1 MQLILLHFDGKDAGM
16 IARLKKFIQEDIW
29 RIRTKG
35 LAPLRAFGIR
45 TLRILLAAGNAFQEH
60 RCQLRASAL
69 TFYSLLSIVPI
80 VAMAFGIAK
89 GFEFEKVLQE
99 KILERFPGQEEVLL
113 DVFGFAN
120 SLLANTKGGLIAGVG
135 VILLFWTIIKVLGNI
150 ENSFNDI
157 WSVRKERTLARKITD
172 YLSVMLVAPV
182 LLVLSGSATVFVTTQ
197 LASLT
202 KKIDVLGIL
211 GPVVVLFLEITPF
224 ITMWVLFAFLY
235 IFMPNRQVDRKSGFI
250 AGIIAGTVYVL
261 VQMIYVKFQ
270 VGVASYNAIYGSFAA
285 LPLFLTWLQ
294 MSWLIVLAGA
304 EISCIHQNAD
314 MLEYG
319 PDARR
324 ASQFFRRLVALRIV
338 NYMSRNFTAG
348 EVPLTAAKISQSL
361 EIPRGLTAEIL
372 EHLTESGVLIEAAN
386 HGNREP
392 AFIPGR
398 DTDLL
403 TVKFVMDALDRRGA
417 DHIPVASTAELERIE
432 RSLKAFGDAVEK
444 SPENLRLKDI

>member
-1 MQLILLHFDGKDAGM
+1 MLPKI
-16 IARLKKFIQEDIW
+16 RKFIQEDIW

-35 LAPLRAFGIR
+35 LPPLKAFGIR
-45 TLRILLAAGNAFQEH
+45 YLRILLAAAGAFQEH

-69 TFYSLLSIVPI
+69 TFFSLLSIVPVI
-80 VAMAFGIAK
+80 AMAFGIAK
-89 GFEFEKVLQE
+89 GFAFEKVLQE

-113 DVFGFAN
+113 EVFGFAN
-120 SLLANTKGGLIAGVG
+120 SMLANTQGGLIAGIG

-150 ENSFNDI
+150 ESSFNDI
-157 WSVRKERTLARKITD
+157 WSVRQERSLARKITD

-182 LLVLSGSATVFVTTQ
+182 LLVLSGSVTVFVTTQ
-197 LASLT
+197 LAAIT
-202 KKIDVLGIL
+202 QKFDVLGIL
-211 GPVVVLFLEITPF
+211 GPIVLLFLEITPF
-224 ITMWVLFAFLY
+224 IIMWVLFAFLY
-235 IFMPNRQVDRKSGFI
+235 IFMPNRQVDKKSGLI
-250 AGIIAGTVYVL
+250 AGIVAGSVYVIL
-261 VQMIYVKFQ
+261 QMIYVKFQ

-324 ASQFFRRLVALRIV
+324 ASHFFRRLVALRIV
-338 NYMSRNFTAG
+338 NYMSRNFASG
-348 EVPLTAAKISQSL
+348 EVPLTAIKISEGL
-361 EIPRGLTAEIL
+361 EIPRGLTTEIL

-386 HGNREP
+386 RGNSEP
-392 AFIPGR
+392 AFVPGR

-403 TVKFVMDALDRRGA
+403 TVKFVMDALDRRGV
-417 DHIPVASTAELERIE
+417 DHIPVAQTEELEKISQ
-432 RSLKAFGDAVEK
+432 SLKAFGEAIEK